1 MLDHLQLIAWAEVDY
16 GTSPYQL
23 ISVRGDH
30 DQPRVINWQDTN
42 VLCICGSSQIYV
54 WWKLY
59 VWLPSLG
66 NLKYT

>member
-54 WWKLY
+54 
-59 VWLPSLG
+59 
-66 NLKYT
+66 